1 MTFPLLTIVTVTKN
15 CNATLER
22 TLKSVSA
29 VKTADVEYVVVDGA
43 STDGTVELI
52 INSGNLVD
60 RFISEPD
67 SGIYN
72 AMNKGIDLATGKYIL
87 FINGDDELVPEGFP
101 IVLPLLKDGQ
111 KDVIAAKT
119 LVVESE
125 SLHVNLIAN
134 PWQLYFFNTI
144 PHPSTFVLT
153 DILRKY
159 RFREDLKIASDYDLF
174 LRLYLDSYQFV
185 KVNATTA
192 LHHRGGASANSEL
205 SILEMD
211 QIRLNRL
218 GSLRYRLLNFLWKI
232 YRIFKL
238 SFRSLQR

>member
-1 MTFPLLTIVTVTKN
+1 MEIVLSIVTVVKN
-15 CNATLER
+15 THLTLGR
-22 TLKSVSA
+22 TLSSVLS
-29 VKTADVEYVVVDGA
+29 VKRLGIEYIIVDGG
-43 STDGTVELI
+43 STDGTVDLI
-52 INSGNLVD
+52 INSGKLVD
-60 RFISEPD
+60 KFISEPD

-87 FINGDDELVPEGFP
+87 FINGDDEIVPDGFP
-101 IVLPLLKDGQ
+101 IVWPLLKDG
-111 KDVIAAKT
+111 KNDVVSGRT
-119 LVVESE
+119 LAVDPEN
-125 SLHVNLIAN
+125 LHVNLIAN
-134 PWQLYFFNTI
+134 PWQLYFFNSI

-153 DILRKY
+153 ELIKKY
-159 RFREDLKIASDYDLF
+159 RFREDLRIASDYDLF
-174 LRLYLDSYQFV
+174 LRLFLDGHHFI
-185 KVNATTA
+185 KINATTA